1 MHKKKDGKQIERVCR
16 CGKTFL
22 TRSRRPAKNCSRRCY
37 FNYRTGQKRG
47 PYNWKKHPS
56 TYNLPKPLTER
67 KVDDSGY
74 IVVKKNGRNYKHHRL
89 VMEQYL
95 GRELRKDEVVHHIN
109 GIKTDNRIENLQLMS
124 AKEHNIHHKGV
135 QTEEERRDYV
145 KRWRWEKTYGVPYG
159 SKKTCKKCGKPD
171 SVQIRKLFC
180 EDCLVRP
187 RK

>member
-1 MHKKKDGKQIERVCR
+1 
-16 CGKTFL
+16 
-22 TRSRRPAKNCSRRCY
+22 
-37 FNYRTGQKRG
+37 
-47 PYNWKKHPS
+47 
-56 TYNLPKPLTER
+56 
-67 KVDDSGY
+67 
-74 IVVKKNGRNYKHHRL
+74 
-89 VMEQYL
+89 MEQYL

-145 KRWRWEKTYGVPYG
+145 KRYG
-159 SKKTCKKCGKPD
+159 SKKTCKKGGKPD